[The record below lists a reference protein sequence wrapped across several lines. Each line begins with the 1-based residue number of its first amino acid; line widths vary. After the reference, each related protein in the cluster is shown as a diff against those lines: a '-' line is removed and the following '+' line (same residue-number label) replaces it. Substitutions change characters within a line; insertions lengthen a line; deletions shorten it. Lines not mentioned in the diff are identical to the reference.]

1 MNKNSENDIIIKSLL
16 ARAYVVATKSPD
28 PSSQNGAILY
38 YPDEYVI
45 VAEACNTFPNGI
57 LQTEERW
64 NTRELKYKLVDHA
77 EASVLLTAFRN
88 DVFRTYDPSKVWLV
102 CPWAACCSCAKHI
115 IGFGIKRV
123 ITHKQGMMN
132 NHGPWPEE
140 TKISK
145 QMFFEAGVLYEE
157 FDGIIDSVQI
167 HRDGKLVS
175 F

>member
-1 MNKNSENDIIIKSLL
+1 MNYLHEDALIKSLML
-16 ARAYVVATKSPD
+16 RAYIVATKSPD

-38 YPDEYVI
+38 CPDEEDI

-57 LQTEERW
+57 IHTDERW
-64 NTRELKYKLVDHA
+64 NTRDLKYKLVDHA

-88 DVFRTYDPSKVWLV
+88 RVFQKCNPANVWLV

-115 IGFGIKRV
+115 IGFGVKRV

-132 NHGPWPEE
+132 NHGHWVEE
-140 TKISK
+140 TKVSK
-145 QMFFEAGVLYEE
+145 QMFKEAGVQYEE
-157 FDGIIDSVQI
+157 FDGIIDSI
-167 HRDGKLVS
+167 PIRRDGKLVT